1 MPDGREWE
9 SGGIAGI
16 CMMEIRRQRSSRACK
31 KLGVQKLDRRGV
43 ILRANGD
50 AQTAREDFEKKN

>member
-16 CMMEIRRQRSSRACK
+16 CIMEIRRQRSSPTCK
-31 KLGVQKLDRRGV
+31 KLDRRGV
-43 ILRANGD
+43 ILRVNSD